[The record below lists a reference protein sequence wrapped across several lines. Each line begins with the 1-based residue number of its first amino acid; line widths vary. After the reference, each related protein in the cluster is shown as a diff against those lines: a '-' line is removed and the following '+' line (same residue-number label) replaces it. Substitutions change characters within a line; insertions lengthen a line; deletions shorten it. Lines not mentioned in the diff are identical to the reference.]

1 VQSGLELEQVVDEFS
16 DRPYQGGRVFTVIG
30 SRP

>member
-1 VQSGLELEQVVDEFS
+1 VNAASLEVVDEFS